1 MRPRERRE
9 TGEQDLFRSRLDQI
23 IDMKHPLA
31 TLART
36 VDWRFLECRFGEV
49 YTDDPGHLPLPTRL
63 MAGLAILK
71 HTYDLSDEVLCER
84 WVENPYYQY
93 FCGEEFFQHRLVFD
107 RSSLTRWRNRMGE
120 ERLQALLQESL
131 AVATKT
137 KAIKPSEL
145 SRVIVDTTVQ
155 PKNVTFPTDAKL
167 LNRAREK
174 LVRLA
179 QLRGVT
185 LRQSYAR
192 VGKFALI
199 QHQRYAHAKQFKRA
213 NRMLKKLRTYLGR
226 VIRDIGRRIEGDS
239 GHEAAFA
246 QLLLLARRVREQK
259 QHQRGPK
266 VYSLHAPEV
275 ECIGKGKAHRPY
287 EFGVK
292 VSVATTIGHAKGGQF
307 VTHAKALPGNPYDG
321 HTLATVIP
329 NMEELVGNTLE
340 RILTDKGYRGHN
352 APPDYKFRVFIS
364 GQKRGVTPGIKRQL
378 RRRSAV
384 EPVIGHLKA
393 EHRMGRNYLWY
404 RRGDAAN
411 AILAA
416 VGYNF
421 RRLIRWLSILLRQ
434 ILAALLAEPL
444 IKPSLRVGFFTDDSL
459 IGARSTRA

>member
-1 MRPRERRE
+1 M
-9 TGEQDLFRSRLDQI
+9 S
-23 IDMKHPLA
+23 
-31 TLART
+31 
-36 VDWRFLECRFGEV
+36 
-49 YTDDPGHLPLPTRL
+49 
-63 MAGLAILK
+63 
-71 HTYDLSDEVLCER
+71 LS
-84 WVENPYYQY
+84 
-93 FCGEEFFQHRLVFD
+93 
-107 RSSLTRWRNRMGE
+107 
-120 ERLQALLQESL
+120 
-131 AVATKT
+131 VATRT

-155 PKNVTFPTDAKL
+155 PKNVMFPTDARL

-179 QLRGVT
+179 QRHGVG

-226 VIRDIGRRIEGDS
+226 VIRDIGRKIEGD
-239 GHEAAFA
+239 GGLEAAFA
-246 QLLLLARRVREQK
+246 ELLLLARRVREQ
-259 QHQRGPK
+259 QPRQRGPK

-292 VSVATTIGHAKGGQF
+292 VSVATTISHAKGGQF
-307 VTHAKALPGNPYDG
+307 VTHVKALPGNPYDG

-329 NMEELVGNTLE
+329 DMEALVGNTIA

-352 APPDYKFRVFIS
+352 APPAYKFRVFIS
-364 GQKRGVTPGIKRQL
+364 GQKRGVTPAIKRQL

-411 AILAA
+411 AVLAA

-421 RRLIRWLSILLRQ
+421 RRLIRWLRLLLCLILGAV
-434 ILAALLAEPL
+434 IAALQPVPA
-444 IKPSLRVGFFTDDSL
+444 
-459 IGARSTRA
+459 

>member
-9 TGEQDLFRSRLDQI
+9 TGEQDMFRSRLDQI
-23 IDMKHPLA
+23 IDMKHPLV

-36 VDWRFLECRFGEV
+36 IDWGFLEGRFGEV
-49 YTDDPGHLPLPTRL
+49 YTDDPGQPPLPTRL

-120 ERLQALLQESL
+120 QRLQALIQESL
-131 AVATKT
+131 SVATKT

-179 QLRGVT
+179 KLHGVA

-199 QHQRYAHAKQFKRA
+199 RHQRYAHAKQFKRA

-226 VIRDIGRRIEGDS
+226 VIRDIGRKIEGH
-239 GHEAAFA
+239 GGLEVAFA
-246 QLLLLARRVREQK
+246 KLLALARRVREQK

-292 VSVATTIGHAKGGQF
+292 VSVATTLSHATGGQF
-307 VTHAKALPGNPYDG
+307 VTHVKSLPGNPYDG
-321 HTLATVIP
+321 HTLQTLIP
-329 NMEELVGNTLE
+329 DMEMLIGNTIARL
-340 RILTDKGYRGHN
+340 LADKGYRGHN

-364 GQKRGVTPGIKRQL
+364 GQKRGVTPRIKREL

-393 EHRMGRNYLWY
+393 EHRMGRNYLWFSQ
-404 RRGDAAN
+404 GDANN
-411 AILAA
+411 AVLAA
-416 VGYNF
+416 AGYNF
-421 RRLIRWLSILLRQ
+421 RRLIRWLRLLLWL
-434 ILAALLAEPL
+434 ILAALFPGRL
-444 IKPSLRVGFFTDDSL
+444 INP
-459 IGARSTRA
+459 A